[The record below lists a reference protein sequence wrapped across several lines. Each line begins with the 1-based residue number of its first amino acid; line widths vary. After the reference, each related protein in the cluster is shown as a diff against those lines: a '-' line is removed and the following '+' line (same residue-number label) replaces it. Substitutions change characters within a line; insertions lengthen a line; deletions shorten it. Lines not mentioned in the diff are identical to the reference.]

1 MLLQGVQII
10 TPNECQALYSQSW
23 RHETAKCLNDSKAGI
38 RSLPMGV
45 RRDSLVRNQLKYLS
59 SGGAAPISSRQVFD
73 IVNTVYDRTV
83 GNLRCWLEALFLTK
97 VSLEAIAADTGLSL
111 EAVILY
117 EKVFYNVRGAD
128 GNIPAPVGRRMNFAL
143 DGMLEINKD
152 SPPDAL
158 WRMYAVRYGAGA
170 LAREWGW
177 TGSRCGAEDTEGIPF
192 ERALEES
199 LAPALLK
206 RVHFG
211 QVENKS
217 LVDLTAAILSG
228 KVKMEEVRIKWEEVK
243 IAQMKEEREQGKKGA
258 INELG
263 VISDMLHPFQPK
275 RIEVQYND
283 DDKAEINRKLA
294 EKAKAG
300 VKVGSSIS
308 KVDKAEAMASLDAE
322 LQERIKEQK

>member
-1 MLLQGVQII
+1 
-10 TPNECQALYSQSW
+10 
-23 RHETAKCLNDSKAGI
+23 
-38 RSLPMGV
+38 V
-45 RRDSLVRNQLKYLS
+45 RRDPWVRDQLKYLS
-59 SGGAAPISSRQVFD
+59 SGGAAPILGRQVFD

-83 GNLRCWLEALFLTK
+83 SNLRCWLEALFLTK

-111 EAVILY
+111 EAVTLY

-143 DGMLEINKD
+143 DGMLEINGD
-152 SPPDAL
+152 SSPDAL
-158 WRMYAVRYGAGA
+158 WRMYAVRYGAKA

-177 TGSRCGAEDTEGIPF
+177 TGSQCGDEDKEGIPF
-192 ERALEES
+192 ELALEES

-206 RVHFG
+206 RVHIG
-211 QVENKS
+211 KIENKS

-228 KVKMEEVRIKWEEVK
+228 KVKLEEVRIKWEEVK

-258 INELG
+258 VNELG
-263 VISDMLHPFQPK
+263 VVLDMLHKYQPK
-275 RIEVQYND
+275 RIEVQYSD
-283 DDKAEINRKLA
+283 DDKTEINRKLA

-300 VKVGSSIS
+300 TKAGSSLT
-308 KVDKAEAMASLDAE
+308 KTDKAEAMASLDAE